1 MPLYGYRCAEHGDF
15 DQFFKSLPSEAKQ
28 KSFPCPDC
36 DQPAQRLLGQFY
48 TTGTQHG
55 GMEDAAAMSMDLV
68 DVGGRKRPAFRDNNG
83 RLHEVK
89 TSKDIDNWRRNN
101 MLGRPRMVEWTNQKT
116 GEKSWVPQRTEMVA
130 DPETGEQMDVGSIVK
145 DSEPLI
151 PLDNTFNMP
160 SESRTGVPI
169 DSKTGVSKAR
179 GVDPILR
186 AGLTPIP
193 DPATGKP
200 MKMSDMW
207 GTPVKSADQGDTP
220 SASPEQLSGVHRVM
234 KRMARD

>member
-1 MPLYGYRCAEHGDF
+1 MPLYGYKCEDHGEF
-15 DQFFKSLPSEAKQ
+15 DQFFKTLPSEAKQ
-28 KSFPCPDC
+28 KSYPCPDC
-36 DQPAQRLLGQFY
+36 DKPSVRLLGQFY

-55 GMEDAAAMSMDLV
+55 GMEDAASMSMDLV

-116 GEKSWVPQRTEMVA
+116 GEKSWVPQRTKMVA
-130 DPETGEQMDVGSIVK
+130 DPETGEQMDVGSIIK

-151 PLDNTFNMP
+151 PLDNNFSMP
-160 SESRTGVPI
+160 SESKTGIPI
-169 DSKTGVSKAR
+169 DQKTGVSKAR
-179 GVDPILR
+179 GLDPVLR
-186 AGLTPIP
+186 AGMTPIP

-200 MKMSDMW
+200 MKMSDLW
-207 GTPVKSADQGDTP
+207 GSPVKSADQGDTP
-220 SASPEQLSGVHRVM
+220 SASREQLSGVHKVM
-234 KRMARD
+234 REMARD